1 MVASPETVIDRRH
14 VSNIMFRFILILSI
28 LPIAAAMLA
37 RWWFGLRV
45 LAGEGRRSCRC
56 DLSRWTPAPGD
67 TAVIHRAEK
76 SAAEF
81 GDELRTKALAKWHEE
96 EPKAAAA
103 RENSRRFGLAVPPLS
118 AVIAAFALLAGRVPL
133 MGAVA
138 IVFAASAIA
147 AAFGLLSLP
156 AELRAIARHARVMR
170 ERKCFPTDDDEET
183 VIRCAIAHAWNESL
197 PPILRWLQR

>member
-1 MVASPETVIDRRH
+1 
-14 VSNIMFRFILILSI
+14 MFRIILILSI

-45 LAGEGRRSCRC
+45 LADEGRRACRC
-56 DLSRWTPAPGD
+56 DLARWTPAPGD
-67 TAVIHRAEK
+67 TALIHRAEK

-81 GDELRTKALAKWHEE
+81 GGELRAKALAEWLEQD
-96 EPKAAAA
+96 PKAAAA
-103 RENSRRFGLAVPPLS
+103 RDKSRRFGLAVPPLS
-118 AVIAAFALLAGRVPL
+118 AVIAVFAVLAGRVPL

-138 IVFAASAIA
+138 ILFAASAIA

-156 AELRAIARHARVMR
+156 PELRAIARHARGMR
-170 ERKCFPTDDDEET
+170 QSKSFPAGDEEET
-183 VIRCAIAHAWNESL
+183 VIRCAIAHAWSESL